1 MLSKL
6 QTANTEQRKYRSAT
20 SPSVL
25 GNMNPPDNGFV
36 PPPVPMG
43 FPPFIGGPP
52 PAMIPPGQPPPG
64 IVPPGQAP
72 FGMPPQFGFPPGD
85 AASIPVPSGTV
96 KPEKYCPWTEHKA
109 PDGRSY
115 YYNSETKKSAWEKP
129 DELKTPAEQLLSKC
143 PWKEYCSDA
152 GKVYYHNVE
161 TNESQWEI
169 PKELADLKA
178 KISSEDIPI
187 PTQSPVKI
195 PMPDQ
200 SMKKETSSAMDDAIA
215 ATLAAMKP
223 PSPMKAPSSKPTSA
237 PIIDESVLNDKKRAI
252 EEFKILLKDKDVPSN
267 ASWELAVKLISRD
280 PRYPLLK
287 NLNEKKQAFNAY
299 KTQKK
304 KEEREEQRL
313 KAKKAKEDLE
323 EFLMTNEQMTS
334 TTRYFRCQELFGD
347 LDIWKNVYDGD
358 RRDIY
363 EDVVFNLAKKEKE
376 EAKARKKRN
385 MRELASILDSMQK
398 LDFKTTWQEAQQMLL
413 DSSRFVDDQSLLAM
427 DKEDALIVFEE
438 HVRAL
443 EKEEDEEKEREK
455 KLRKRLERKNR
466 DNFSVLLDELHEQGK
481 LTSMSLWVELYP
493 IISSDIRFSAMLGQ
507 SGSTPLDL
515 FKFYVEDLKSRFHE
529 ERKIIK
535 EILKEKGFEVETVT
549 SFEDFATVVCEDKRS
564 ATLDAGNVKLTYNAL
579 LEKAEAREKERLKEE
594 LRKLK
599 KLESAFKSLLKHQE
613 IDYKSEWNS
622 VREKIENED
631 AFKAIVVE
639 SERVR
644 IFQEYQRELDESCSH
659 HHSKSKKSKKSK
671 KSSRRRSRS
680 RSYSDSESDYEKHKR
695 KKNRKHS
702 VTPSESS
709 DSDHHKKSSKRK
721 KSKKKKNRSP
731 SMENDKKSEEKQ
743 DVNMTIEKEKG
754 EFENTNKGEPS
765 DKPQRRSDDLSDEE
779 LERRRNALLQ
789 QLNDNETE

>member
-1 MLSKL
+1 
-6 QTANTEQRKYRSAT
+6 
-20 SPSVL
+20 
-25 GNMNPPDNGFV
+25 MNPPETSFV
-36 PPPVPMG
+36 PPPMPMG
-43 FPPFIGGPP
+43 FPPFMAGPP
-52 PAMIPPGQPPPG
+52 AGMIPPGQPPPG
-64 IVPPGQAP
+64 IGPPGTTPP
-72 FGMPPQFGFPPGD
+72 FGMPPPAFGFPSGD
-85 AASIPVPSGTV
+85 ASSIPVPAGTTV
-96 KPEKYCPWTEHKA
+96 IKQENSCPWTEHKA
-109 PDGRSY
+109 PDGRCY

-129 DELKTPAEQLLSKC
+129 DELKTPAEKMLSRC
-143 PWKEYCSDA
+143 PWKEYVSDA
-152 GKVYYHNVE
+152 GKVYYHNVD

-178 KISSEDIPI
+178 KISREDIPI

-200 SMKKETSSAMDDAIA
+200 STVKKESSSSAMDDAIA

-223 PSPMKAPSSKPTSA
+223 PSPTKTYSSKPTA
-237 PIIDESVLNDKKRAI
+237 TPVIDESILSDKKRAI
-252 EEFKILLKDKDVPSN
+252 EEFKTLLKDKDVPSN
-267 ASWELAVKLISRD
+267 ASWELAVKMISRD

-304 KEEREEQRL
+304 KDEREEQRL

-323 EFLMTNEQMTS
+323 EFLMNNEQMTS

-347 LDIWKNVYDGD
+347 LEVWKNVSDSE
-358 RRDIY
+358 RRDLY

-376 EAKARKKRN
+376 EGKARKKRN

-413 DSSRFVDDQSLLAM
+413 DCSRFVDDQSLLAM

-438 HVRAL
+438 QIRAL

-466 DNFSVLLDELHEQGK
+466 DNFSALLDELHEQGK

-535 EILKEKGFEVETVT
+535 EILKEKGFEVETTT

-599 KLESAFKSLLKHQE
+599 KLESAFKSLLKQQPD
-613 IDYKSEWNS
+613 IDYKTEWNI

-644 IFQEYQRELDESCSH
+644 IFQEYQREIDESCSH

-671 KSSRRRSRS
+671 KMSRRRSRS
-680 RSYSDSESDYEKHKR
+680 RSYSESESDYEKHKR

-721 KSKKKKNRSP
+721 KSKKKKNRSRSP
-731 SMENDKKSEEKQ
+731 SNENDKRSEEKQ
-743 DVNMTIEKEKG
+743 EVKEK
-754 EFENTNKGEPS
+754 
-765 DKPQRRSDDLSDEE
+765 DDTEKSSKDAVEEDDEE

-789 QLNDNETE
+789 QLNDNEAD

>member
-1 MLSKL
+1 
-6 QTANTEQRKYRSAT
+6 
-20 SPSVL
+20 
-25 GNMNPPDNGFV
+25 MNPPDSSFV
-36 PPPVPMG
+36 PPPMPMG
-43 FPPFIGGPP
+43 FPPFVGGGPP
-52 PAMIPPGQPPPG
+52 PAMLPPGQPPPG
-64 IVPPGQAP
+64 VMPPGQVPP
-72 FGMPPQFGFPPGD
+72 FAMTPPSFGFPPGD
-85 AASIPVPSGTV
+85 AASIPVPSGAM
-96 KPEKYCPWTEHKA
+96 KLDKYCAWTEHKA

-115 YYNSETKKSAWEKP
+115 FYNSETKKSAWEKP

-143 PWKEYCSDA
+143 PWKEYSSDA

-178 KISSEDIPI
+178 KISSEDIPV

-195 PMPDQ
+195 PMPEQ
-200 SMKKETSSAMDDAIA
+200 SVKKEMSSAMDDAIA

-223 PSPMKAPSSKPTSA
+223 TPTSA
-237 PIIDESVLNDKKRAI
+237 PKLDENVLSDKKRAI
-252 EEFKILLKDKDVPSN
+252 EEFKILLKDKNVPSN
-267 ASWELAVKLISRD
+267 ASWEVAVKMISRD
-280 PRYPLLK
+280 SRYPLLK

-299 KTQKK
+299 KTQKN

-323 EFLMTNEQMTS
+323 DFLITNEQMTS

-347 LDIWKNVYDGD
+347 LEVWKNVSDGD
-358 RRDIY
+358 RRDLY

-376 EAKARKKRN
+376 EGKATKKRN

-413 DSSRFVDDQSLLAM
+413 GSSRFVDDQSLLAM

-466 DNFSVLLDELHEQGK
+466 DSFSVLLDELHEQGK

-529 ERKIIK
+529 ERKIIR
-535 EILKEKGFEVETVT
+535 EILKEKGFDVETST

-579 LEKAEAREKERLKEE
+579 LEKAEAREKDRLKEE

-599 KLESAFKSLLKHQE
+599 KLESGFKSLLKQEE
-613 IDYKSEWNS
+613 IDYKTEWS
-622 VREKIENED
+622 AIREKIENEE
-631 AFKAIVVE
+631 AFKGIVVE

-644 IFQEYQRELDESCSH
+644 IFQEYQREIDESCSH
-659 HHSKSKKSKKSK
+659 HHSKSKKTKKSK
-671 KSSRRRSRS
+671 KSRRRSRS

-695 KKNRKHS
+695 KKSRKHS

-709 DSDHHKKSSKRK
+709 DSDHHKKSSKKK
-721 KSKKKKNRSP
+721 KSKRKKNRSP
-731 SMENDKKSEEKQ
+731 SVENDKKLEEKQ
-743 DVNMTIEKEKG
+743 DGSASNEKVVTNPEKP
-754 EFENTNKGEPS
+754 EM
-765 DKPQRRSDDLSDEE
+765 SDEE
-779 LERRRNALLQ
+779 LERRRNALLE

>member
-1 MLSKL
+1 M
-6 QTANTEQRKYRSAT
+6 A
-20 SPSVL
+20 
-25 GNMNPPDNGFV
+25 
-36 PPPVPMG
+36 
-43 FPPFIGGPP
+43 P
-52 PAMIPPGQPPPG
+52 PA
-64 IVPPGQAP
+64 
-72 FGMPPQFGFPPGD
+72 FGFPPGD
-85 AASIPVPSGTV
+85 AASIPVPSGA
-96 KPEKYCPWTEHKA
+96 EKQNYCAWTEHKA

-129 DELKTPAEQLLSKC
+129 DELKTAAELLLSKC
-143 PWKEYCSDA
+143 AWKEYSSDA

-161 TNESQWEI
+161 TNESQWDI
-169 PKELADLKA
+169 PQELADLQA
-178 KISSEDIPI
+178 KISSEDIPV

-195 PMPDQ
+195 PMPEP
-200 SMKKETSSAMDDAIA
+200 KKETSSAMDDAIA
-215 ATLAAMKP
+215 ATLAAMPETKP
-223 PSPMKAPSSKPTSA
+223 TPTAKPTSA
-237 PIIDESVLNDKKRAI
+237 ARIDESVLNDKKRAI
-252 EEFKILLKDKDVPSN
+252 EEFKILLKDKNVPSN
-267 ASWELAVKLISRD
+267 ASWEVAVKMISRD

-299 KTQKK
+299 KTQKN

-323 EFLMTNEQMTS
+323 DFLMTNEQMTS
-334 TTRYFRCQELFGD
+334 TTRYFRCQEMFGD
-347 LDIWKNVYDGD
+347 LDVWKNVSDGD
-358 RRDIY
+358 RRDLY

-376 EAKARKKRN
+376 EGKARKKRN
-385 MRELASILDSMQK
+385 MRELAAILDSMEK

-413 DSSRFVDDQSLLAM
+413 DCSRFVDDQLLLAM

-438 HVRAL
+438 QIRAL

-535 EILKEKGFEVETVT
+535 EILKEKGFEVETMT

-599 KLESAFKSLLKHQE
+599 KLESGFKSLLKEEE
-613 IDYKSEWNS
+613 IDYKTEWS
-622 VREKIENED
+622 TIREKIENDD

-644 IFQEYQRELDESCSH
+644 IFQEYQKEIDESCSH

-671 KSSRRRSRS
+671 KSRRRSRS
-680 RSYSDSESDYEKHKR
+680 HSYSDSESDFERHKR
-695 KKNRKHS
+695 KKGRKNS
-702 VTPSESS
+702 VTASESS
-709 DSDHHKKSSKRK
+709 DSDHHRKSSKKK
-721 KSKKKKNRSP
+721 KSKKKKNKSP
-731 SMENDKKSEEKQ
+731 SVENDKKLEETQ
-743 DVNMTIEKEKG
+743 DVHSEKEK
-754 EFENTNKGEPS
+754 ESDNVNTNPE
-765 DKPQRRSDDLSDEE
+765 KPEMSDEE

>member
-1 MLSKL
+1 
-6 QTANTEQRKYRSAT
+6 
-20 SPSVL
+20 
-25 GNMNPPDNGFV
+25 MNPPESSFV
-36 PPPVPMG
+36 PPPMPMG
-43 FPPFIGGPP
+43 FPPFMAGPP
-52 PAMIPPGQPPPG
+52 PAAMIPPGQPPPG
-64 IVPPGQAP
+64 IVPPGAAPP
-72 FGMPPQFGFPPGD
+72 FGMPPPAFGFPPGD
-85 AASIPVPSGTV
+85 AASIPVPGGTTI
-96 KPEKYCPWTEHKA
+96 KQDNHNAWTEHKA
-109 PDGRSY
+109 PDGRCY

-129 DELKTPAEQLLSKC
+129 DELKTPAEKLLSKC
-143 PWKEYCSDA
+143 PWKEYVSDA
-152 GKVYYHNVE
+152 GKVYFHNVD

-178 KISSEDIPI
+178 KISREDIPV

-200 SMKKETSSAMDDAIA
+200 SALKKEPSSSAMDDAIA

-223 PSPMKAPSSKPTSA
+223 PSPTKTMSSKPT
-237 PIIDESVLNDKKRAI
+237 PTPMIDESILNDKKRAI
-252 EEFKILLKDKDVPSN
+252 EEFKTLLKDKDVPSN
-267 ASWELAVKLISRD
+267 ATWELAVKMISRD

-304 KEEREEQRL
+304 KDERDEQRL

-323 EFLMTNEQMTS
+323 EFLMNNEQMTS
-334 TTRYFRCQELFGD
+334 TTRYFRCQELFGH
-347 LDIWKNVYDGD
+347 LEVWTNVSDAE
-358 RRDIY
+358 RRDLY

-376 EAKARKKRN
+376 EGKARKKRN

-413 DSSRFVDDQSLLAM
+413 DCSRFVDDQSLLAM

-438 HVRAL
+438 QIRAL

-466 DNFSVLLDELHEQGK
+466 DNFSALLDELHEQGK

-535 EILKEKGFEVETVT
+535 EILKEKGFEVETTT

-599 KLESAFKSLLKHQE
+599 KLESTFKSLLKQQPD
-613 IDYKSEWNS
+613 IDYKTEWNS
-622 VREKIENED
+622 IREKIENDD

-644 IFQEYQRELDESCSH
+644 IFQEYQREIDESCSH

-680 RSYSDSESDYEKHKR
+680 RSYSESESDYERHKR

-721 KSKKKKNRSP
+721 KSKKKKNRSRSP
-731 SMENDKKSEEKQ
+731 SIENDKRSEEKQ
-743 DVNMTIEKEKG
+743 EVKEKNDIEKPHKEDAV
-754 EFENTNKGEPS
+754 EE
-765 DKPQRRSDDLSDEE
+765 DDEE
-779 LERRRNALLQ
+779 LERRRNVLLQ
-789 QLNDNETE
+789 QLNDNEAD

>member
-1 MLSKL
+1 M
-6 QTANTEQRKYRSAT
+6 NT
-20 SPSVL
+20 
-25 GNMNPPDNGFV
+25 PDNGFV
-36 PPPVPMG
+36 PPPMPMG
-43 FPPFIGGPP
+43 FPPFMAGPP
-52 PAMIPPGQPPPG
+52 PAMMPPGQPPPG

-72 FGMPPQFGFPPGD
+72 FGMPPAFGFPGPD
-85 AASIPVPSGTV
+85 AASIPVPPVTV
-96 KPEKYCPWTEHKA
+96 KQENYCPWTEHKA

-143 PWKEYCSDA
+143 AWKEYCSDA

-178 KISSEDIPI
+178 KISSEDIPV

-195 PMPDQ
+195 PMPD
-200 SMKKETSSAMDDAIA
+200 SSSVKKEPSSSAMDDAIA

-223 PSPMKAPSSKPTSA
+223 PSPARGSSSKTTISST
-237 PIIDESVLNDKKRAI
+237 IDESVLNDKKRAI

-267 ASWELAVKLISRD
+267 ASWELAVKMISRD

-304 KEEREEQRL
+304 KDEREEQRL
-313 KAKKAKEDLE
+313 KAKKSKEDLE
-323 EFLMTNEQMTS
+323 DFLLNNEQMTS

-347 LDIWKNVYDGD
+347 LEVWKNVSDSD
-358 RRDIY
+358 RRDLY

-376 EAKARKKRN
+376 EGKARKKRN
-385 MRELASILDSMQK
+385 MRELASILDSMPK

-413 DSSRFVDDQSLLAM
+413 ECSRFVDDQSLLAM

-455 KLRKRLERKNR
+455 KLRKRLQRKNR

-493 IISSDIRFSAMLGQ
+493 IISSDLRFSAMLGQ

-535 EILKEKGFEVETVT
+535 EILKEKGFEVETST
-549 SFEDFATVVCEDKRS
+549 SFEDFATIVCEDKRS

-599 KLESAFKSLLKHQE
+599 KMESSFKSLLKQQPE
-613 IDYKSEWNS
+613 IDYKTDWNS
-622 VREKIENED
+622 IREKIENEE

-639 SERVR
+639 SERMR
-644 IFQEYQRELDESCSH
+644 IFQEYQREIDESCSH
-659 HHSKSKKSKKSK
+659 HHSKAKKTKKSK

-680 RSYSDSESDYEKHKR
+680 RSYSDSDSDYEKHKR
-695 KKNRKHS
+695 KKNRKQS

-731 SMENDKKSEEKQ
+731 SIENEKKSEEVQ
-743 DVNMTIEKEKG
+743 DSIAEKENDKD
-754 EFENTNKGEPS
+754 ENTNKDEPNG
-765 DKPQRRSDDLSDEE
+765 KPPRRSDDLSDEE

-789 QLNDNETE
+789 QLNDNDPE

>member
-1 MLSKL
+1 ML
-6 QTANTEQRKYRSAT
+6 QI
-20 SPSVL
+20 
-25 GNMNPPDNGFV
+25 MNPPDGSFV
-36 PPPVPMG
+36 PPPMPMG
-43 FPPFIGGPP
+43 FPPFVAGGPP
-52 PAMIPPGQPPPG
+52 PAMLPPGQPPPG
-64 IVPPGQAP
+64 QVPPFAMAP
-72 FGMPPQFGFPPGD
+72 PAFGFPTGD
-85 AASIPVPSGTV
+85 AASIPVPSGA
-96 KPEKYCPWTEHKA
+96 EKQNYCAWTEHKA

-129 DELKTPAEQLLSKC
+129 DELKTAAELLLSKC
-143 PWKEYCSDA
+143 AWKEYSSDA

-161 TNESQWEI
+161 TNESQWDI
-169 PKELADLKA
+169 PQELADLQA
-178 KISSEDIPI
+178 KISSEDIPV

-195 PMPDQ
+195 PMPEP
-200 SMKKETSSAMDDAIA
+200 KKETSSAMDDAIA
-215 ATLAAMKP
+215 ATLAAMPETKP
-223 PSPMKAPSSKPTSA
+223 TPTAKPTSA
-237 PIIDESVLNDKKRAI
+237 ARIDESVLNDKKRAI
-252 EEFKILLKDKDVPSN
+252 EEFKILLKDKNVPSN
-267 ASWELAVKLISRD
+267 ASWEVAVKMISRD

-299 KTQKK
+299 KTQKN

-323 EFLMTNEQMTS
+323 DFLMTNEQMTS
-334 TTRYFRCQELFGD
+334 TTRYFRCQEMFGD
-347 LDIWKNVYDGD
+347 LDVWKNVSDGD
-358 RRDIY
+358 RRDLY

-376 EAKARKKRN
+376 EGKARKKRN
-385 MRELASILDSMQK
+385 MRELAAILDSMEK

-413 DSSRFVDDQSLLAM
+413 DCSRFVDDQLLLAM

-438 HVRAL
+438 QIRAL

-535 EILKEKGFEVETVT
+535 EILKEKGFEVETMT

-599 KLESAFKSLLKHQE
+599 KLESGFKSLLKEEE
-613 IDYKSEWNS
+613 IDYKTEWS
-622 VREKIENED
+622 TIREKIENDD

-644 IFQEYQRELDESCSH
+644 IFQEYQKEIDESCSH

-671 KSSRRRSRS
+671 KSRRRSRS
-680 RSYSDSESDYEKHKR
+680 HSYSDSESDFERHKR
-695 KKNRKHS
+695 KKGRKNS
-702 VTPSESS
+702 VTASESS
-709 DSDHHKKSSKRK
+709 DSDHHRKSSKKK
-721 KSKKKKNRSP
+721 KSKKKKNKSP
-731 SMENDKKSEEKQ
+731 SVENDKKLEETQ
-743 DVNMTIEKEKG
+743 DVHSEKEK
-754 EFENTNKGEPS
+754 ESDNVNTNPE
-765 DKPQRRSDDLSDEE
+765 KPEMSDEE
-779 LERRRNALLQ
+779 LERRRNALLE